1 MIYRIILVSIFFISI
16 LLFFSIPEAI
26 DKIFLTLVISL
37 ALFSF
42 YAYYKIIKSKFGYF
56 PWLSI
61 GSLFVIGHLIVSFQL
76 YLTYIFGFDLNKVF
90 DFFIWADKDIV
101 NKAAVISLVGSV
113 SFFCG
118 NSFFFF
124 KPKNL
129 KKKTF
134 NYKLSINTLFVFA
147 LIFYILFIFQS
158 GSYALGFYSAGDQG
172 QYFSYFNNGFN
183 IFLKAALIL
192 KLYYVNNNY
201 KSFIVTSIY
210 DYIKL
215 IGIPI
220 SFLVFWHIIFSI
232 YVGDRGPVLT
242 YTLLYFS
249 IYFLKFYKISF
260 IKFIV
265 MVLLLSTVFSIMRNA
280 RTRED
285 SRSYYERLSNIE
297 INKNNFFDDEY
308 VLLPLTIDLA
318 LSARNLHHSISNV
331 PSQHDF
337 MYGQYQILQIFS
349 GIPFLGSWYHN
360 QFLGGEFRYQG
371 SAFFLT
377 YLVLGDDAKSGEG
390 STATSDLY
398 LDFGIPGVIFGFLI
412 FGLITRRLDNSLL
425 FSFENNFFIWIAA
438 LCYLSSAVY
447 IARSAILFQIQQI
460 IPIYIVILFFVN
472 FFKTSKN

>member
-1 MIYRIILVSIFFISI
+1 MIYRIILVSIFFISF
-16 LLFFSIPEAI
+16 LLFFSVPETI
-26 DKIFLTLVISL
+26 NKTYLTFVISL
-37 ALFSF
+37 AFFSSF
-42 YAYYKIIKSKFGYF
+42 IYYKLIKNKFGYF

-61 GSLFVIGHLIVSFQL
+61 GSLFVIGHFIVSFQL
-76 YLTYIFGFDLNKVF
+76 YLTYIFGFELNQVF
-90 DFFIWADKDIV
+90 DYFIWSNKDVV
-101 NKAAVISLVGSV
+101 NKAAVISLVASL

-118 NSFFFF
+118 NAFSIF
-124 KPKNL
+124 KSKNL
-129 KKKTF
+129 RKKTL

-147 LIFYILFIFQS
+147 LIFYVLFIFQS

-220 SFLVFWHIIFSI
+220 SLLVFWHIIFSI
-232 YVGDRGPVLT
+232 YVGDRGPVIS
-242 YTLLYFS
+242 YILLYFS

-260 IKFIV
+260 IKFLV
-265 MVLLLSTVFSIMRNA
+265 MVFLLSTVFSIMRNS
-280 RTRED
+280 RTRD
-285 SRSYYERLSNIE
+285 DARSYYERLSTVE
-297 INKNNFFDDEY
+297 INKNNFFDDQS

-318 LSARNLHHSISNV
+318 LSARNLHHSITNV

-360 QFLGGEFRYQG
+360 RFLGGEFRYQG

-377 YLVLGDDAKSGEG
+377 YLVLGDDAKAGEG

-398 LDFGIPGVIFGFLI
+398 LDFGIPGVIFGFFI